1 MDGET
6 YAAEAEPELA
16 VSDDELLKMLNTERL
31 AAVGIEGD
39 DDLAE
44 QRETALEYI
53 KGEMD
58 DIKPGKGRS
67 KAVSTDVADAI
78 ETVLP
83 DLMEI
88 FTGGEDVGTFKPDG
102 PEDEDRAREETDY
115 ILEVFFDQNP
125 GFVVLYDAIKDL
137 LSVKTGIVKAWWDDY
152 EYETEE
158 FSGKTIEEAQAA
170 AQEGAELSDIEE
182 DGQDALTGQPLIK
195 FKAKNVAKKGCAKI
209 GAVDPANFAVS
220 KDTIL
225 LRDTPYCV
233 ERGTP
238 RAFQLLDDG
247 FDADLVARL
256 KPIATRNDEGQER
269 ARDTVDEYDASDV
282 VHDDLRRTVQIHTHT
297 IRVDL
302 EGTGKTQLWE
312 VITDQDE
319 TFVLHKKKK
328 NRVPYA
334 AGTPFRNPHRF
345 YGLSLA
351 DKLIEIQRI
360 KTVLMRMMLDNGY
373 FSLNQRYE
381 VSESKASLNTIADL
395 LRNEPGYP
403 VRSVSGDAVRPLTGP
418 GLNFDVTGAI
428 EYMATVAEQRSG
440 VVRNAQGLNPDTL
453 HDTKGGMEKLFS
465 AAQRRVRMIAR
476 LIAET
481 LVKEAFLNLHGEIR
495 DHCQHEQR
503 VRRGGKWV
511 AVNPASWSARNVMTI
526 EVGLGSGGR
535 EQEIVAL
542 QQLIGMQMQAVEG
555 QAAGMIKIPLVTET
569 QLYNSARRFAERIG
583 MKAPE
588 LFWQDPEQIKQQMEA
603 AGPQEPPP
611 DPEMMKVQAEMELA
625 KAKLELQAA
634 EAEQKIKIMQAEA
647 DAHVKIAA
655 AKIRADDES
664 TRAKAKLEAD
674 LARDKAGFEA
684 EMARE
689 KMAMELTLARE
700 KMAMDAEIGL
710 MNGAMKA
717 EAAVVSSYRPGGDLD
732 K

>member
-1 MDGET
+1 MDGED
-6 YAAEAEPELA
+6 YAAEADTELA
-16 VSDDELLKMLNTERL
+16 VSDDELLKMLNSERL

-39 DDLAE
+39 DDLAD
-44 QRETALEYI
+44 QRETALDYI
-53 KGEMD
+53 KGVMD

-102 PEDEDRAREETDY
+102 PEDEDRARQETDY
-115 ILEVFFDQNP
+115 ILEVFFDQNA
-125 GFVVLYDAIKDL
+125 GFVVLHDAIKDL
-137 LSVKTGIVKAWWDDY
+137 LSVKLGVIKAWWEDY
-152 EYETEE
+152 EYKTET
-158 FSGKTIEEAQAA
+158 FTGKTIAEAQAA
-170 AQEGAELSDIEE
+170 AEEGAEISDVEQDGE
-182 DGQDALTGQPLIK
+182 DAMTGEPLIT
-195 FKAKNVAKKGCAKI
+195 FTAKNVAKQGCAKI
-209 GAVDPANFAVS
+209 ASVDPANFAVS

-247 FDADLVARL
+247 FEPKLVARL

-269 ARDTVDEYDASDV
+269 ARDTVDEYDASEI
-282 VHDDLRRTVQIHTHT
+282 VHDDMRRTVQIHTHT
-297 IRVDL
+297 IRADL

-312 VITDQDE
+312 VVTDQDE

-381 VSESKASLNTIADL
+381 VAENKASLNTIADL
-395 LRNEPGYP
+395 LRNEPGAP
-403 VRSVSGDAVRPLTGP
+403 VRSLTGDAVRPLTGP
-418 GLNFDVTGAI
+418 GLNFDVTGAL

-476 LIAET
+476 IIAET
-481 LVKEAFLNLHGEIR
+481 LVKDAYVILHGEIR

-511 AVNPASWSARNVMTI
+511 AVNPASWSARNDMTI

-542 QQLIGMQMQAVEG
+542 QSLIGMQTQALEG
-555 QAAGMIKIPLVTET
+555 QAAGIIKLPIVTED
-569 QLYNSARRFAERIG
+569 QVYNAARRYAERIG

-588 LFWQDPEQIKQQMEA
+588 LFFQDPAVVREQMAQQP
-603 AGPQEPPP
+603 PQEEGPS
-611 DPEMMKVQAEMELA
+611 PEEQEVQG
-625 KAKLELQAA
+625 KLKLQAA
-634 EAEQKIKIMQAEA
+634 ELQGKQELSKAEIDGKLQLYDAEARLKLQLREKELAAEHEIKIYQMDREFELKERQLSAE
-647 DAHVKIAA
+647 
-655 AKIRADDES
+655 
-664 TRAKAKLEAD
+664 LD
-674 LARDKAGFEA
+674 LKERI
-684 EMARE
+684 EMARIE
-689 KMAMELTLARE
+689 SQHDVGVRKA
-700 KMAMDAEIGL
+700 
-710 MNGAMKA
+710 NGAFNA
-717 EAAVVSSYRPGGDLD
+717 STSGVHIGGEPG
-732 K
+732 

>member
-1 MDGET
+1 MDGEDML
-6 YAAEAEPELA
+6 APEAEVDTEEQQLA
-16 VSDDELLKMLNTERL
+16 VSDDELLKMLNSERL

-53 KGEMD
+53 KGQMD

-137 LSVKTGIVKAWWDDY
+137 LSIKTGIIKTWWEDY
-152 EYETEE
+152 EYSVEE
-158 FSGKTIEEAQAA
+158 FSGKTIEEAEAA
-170 AQEGAELSDIEE
+170 SAEGAEIFDIQE
-182 DGQDALTGQPLIK
+182 DGTDQITGEPLVK
-195 FKAKNVAKKGCAKI
+195 FKARNVAKRGCARI
-209 GAVDPANFAVS
+209 GSVDPANFAVS

-233 ERGTP
+233 ERATP
-238 RAFQLLDDG
+238 RAFELLDQG

-269 ARDTVDEYDASDV
+269 ARDTVDEYDASEV

-297 IRVDL
+297 IRVDMD
-302 EGTGKTQLWE
+302 GDGKTELWE

-319 TFVLHKKKK
+319 TFVLHKKRK

-351 DKLIEIQRI
+351 DKLLEIQRI

-381 VSESKASLNTIADL
+381 VSETKASLNTINDL
-395 LRNEPGYP
+395 VRNEPGYP
-403 VRSVSGDAVRPLTGP
+403 VRSLTGDAVRPLTGP

-481 LVKEAFLNLHGEIR
+481 LVKDAFLNLHGEIR
-495 DHCQHEQR
+495 DHCQHEMR

-511 AVNPASWSARNVMTI
+511 AVNPASWSARNDMTI

-535 EQEIVAL
+535 EQEIMAL
-542 QQLIGMQMQAVEG
+542 KDLIGMQMAAVEG
-555 QAAGMIKIPLVTET
+555 QAAGMIKIPLVTEQ
-569 QLYNSARRFAERIG
+569 QLYNSARRYSERIG
-583 MKAPE
+583 LKAPE
-588 LFWQDPEQIKQQMEA
+588 LFWQDPEEVMQQMAA
-603 AGPQEPPP
+603 AGPQEEQP
-611 DPEMMKVQAEMELA
+611 DPEMMKVQAEMEMA
-625 KAKLELQAA
+625 KAKLQMQAEEAQQRMQLDKQRAEFDAQLQAA
-634 EAEQKIKIMQAEA
+634 KVQAEQQAQRE
-647 DAHVKIAA
+647 
-655 AKIRADDES
+655 
-664 TRAKAKLEAD
+664 KAQLEAQ
-674 LARDKAGFEA
+674 
-684 EMARE
+684 
-689 KMAMELTLARE
+689 LARE
-700 KMAMDAEIGL
+700 KAQFEAQMARERMKFEARLKADANV
-710 MNGAMKA
+710 MNASAKMS
-717 EAAVVSSYRPGGDLD
+717 EQTLPTNRPGGDLD